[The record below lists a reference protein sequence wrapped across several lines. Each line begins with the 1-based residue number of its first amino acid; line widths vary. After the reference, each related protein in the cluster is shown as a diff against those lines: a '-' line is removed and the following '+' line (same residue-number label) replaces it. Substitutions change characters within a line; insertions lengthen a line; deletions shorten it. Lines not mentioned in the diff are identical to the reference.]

1 MKNFM
6 AGVFILLSALAF
18 CAEAG
23 ARNPVKSL
31 DFAKEK
37 QKYLSILNRWD
48 GYYPISQ
55 LERLEEW
62 HATPRGGC
70 FFEEAVF
77 ASFWQVFKEGKK
89 VPSVDFDKNMVV
101 FVGGDGSSPPMIITK
116 ISIKDGIAEVLADR
130 CPPGSTHEEGL
141 PMALAEIPRAA
152 VQLIRI
158 GQQQIAVKPTAGE

>member
-1 MKNFM
+1 MKNIL
-6 AGVFILLSALAF
+6 VVTFILLSTFAF
-18 CAEAG
+18 SAEAG
-23 ARNPVKSL
+23 SRKPNQPL
-31 DFAKEK
+31 NFLKEK
-37 QKYLSILNRWD
+37 HLPILDRWN
-48 GYYPISQ
+48 GYYPIFQ
-55 LERLEEW
+55 QERFEEW
-62 HATPRGGC
+62 HATPHGGC

-77 ASFWQVFKEGKK
+77 ASFWGVFREGEK
-89 VPSVDFDKNMVV
+89 VPPIDFDKNMVV

-152 VQLIRI
+152 VKLIRN